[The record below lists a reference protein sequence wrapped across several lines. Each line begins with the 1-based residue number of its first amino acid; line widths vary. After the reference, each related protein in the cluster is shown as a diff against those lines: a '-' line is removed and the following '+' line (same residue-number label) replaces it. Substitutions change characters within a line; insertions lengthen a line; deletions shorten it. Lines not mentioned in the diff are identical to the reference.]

1 MTDNDII
8 VIINNIRLKLALIL
22 TPPIIL
28 VKGSDDI
35 DGDSLLLLVVVLV
48 VVVAVPQTLIV
59 RTKTIDLPLRTAPVF
74 FLPSFSLSL
83 SLSLLLDSIFF
94 FFFFYTDFFSLL
106 TVFLYRSC
114 FALLCLNL
122 FVSRVE
128 WLSSLSPLFSGFYSI
143 LLFSK
148 KIANQIYLKTKKSFL
163 PIVLCVSS
171 SLPTCSMP
179 SNLS

>member
-1 MTDNDII
+1 M
-8 VIINNIRLKLALIL
+8 VIAFFF
-22 TPPIIL
+22 
-28 VKGSDDI
+28 
-35 DGDSLLLLVVVLV
+35 LLLLFL
-48 VVVAVPQTLIV
+48 L
-59 RTKTIDLPLRTAPVF
+59 LLLRFHKPSSLGQKRSIFLFARHQFF
-74 FLPSFSLSL
+74 FLPSFSL

>member
-8 VIINNIRLKLALIL
+8 VIINNIKLKLALIL

-35 DGDSLLLLVVVLV
+35 DGDSLLLLVVVVLV

-74 FLPSFSLSL
+74 FFAFLL
-83 SLSLLLDSIFF
+83 SLSLLLDSLFF

>member
-8 VIINNIRLKLALIL
+8 VIINNIKLKLALIL

-35 DGDSLLLLVVVLV
+35 DGDSLLLLVVVVLV

-74 FLPSFSLSL
+74 FLPSFSL